1 LLYISVIIEDYAWI
15 TFRGVRDGNVTH
27 FGCSMRN
34 GNNPNANTAS
44 AGEFLI
50 MQVNEKYISV
60 KFNPSRL
67 RERNKQLSF
76 LLDLSNLLSTSPNI
90 KKVLTNALVR
100 ILEYFDYDAG
110 RIYLLEDQNRR
121 LKLTAS
127 YGVDPASFA
136 ELQIEDG
143 FSGKAA
149 RTKSFIAQYI
159 TDLGDKKRVEF
170 LTEHGFV
177 IIVCVP
183 LIVRNQIVGVMN
195 LSAKKAIELDEH
207 KIDLLMAIG
216 NYIAVYL
223 NQAMLYDELN
233 DKIKELEKKNET
245 IKIFSYSISHDLKG
259 PTIGIHGI
267 INLFI
272 QKYQNSLDDRGKEY
286 CNQILK
292 TAERLSELVGSINR
306 YINAKESP
314 LQIVDVSL
322 NEITEELKEE
332 FAVALNERKVILSE
346 PAESHHIRADKLAIT
361 RVLQNLIDNALKYGG
376 KDLTEITIG
385 YDQDEAYNIISV
397 SDDGVPISPEEAD
410 RLFNVFE
417 RLSKPGKAEGS
428 GLGLTIV
435 KEIAEKHKG
444 RAWLE
449 SNTGRGKTF
458 YVAISREL

>member
-1 LLYISVIIEDYAWI
+1 MAMIRTQTPHLRENSI
-15 TFRGVRDGNVTH
+15 
-27 FGCSMRN
+27 
-34 GNNPNANTAS
+34 
-44 AGEFLI
+44 I

-60 KFNPSRL
+60 KFSPSQL

-90 KKVLTNALVR
+90 KKVLTNALAR

-110 RIYLLEDQNRR
+110 RIYLLGNENRR
-121 LKLTAS
+121 LKLAAS
-127 YGVDPASFA
+127 YGVDPEAFA

-159 TDLGDKKRVEF
+159 TDLEDKKRVKF

-177 IIVCVP
+177 VIVCVP

-195 LSAKKAIELDEH
+195 LSAKKIIELDEH

-223 NQAMLYDELN
+223 NQAQLYDELN

-272 QKYQNSLDDRGKEY
+272 HKYQNSLDDKGKEY

-292 TAERLSELVGSINR
+292 SAERLSELVSSINK

-314 LQIVDVSL
+314 LHIVDISL
-322 NEITEELKEE
+322 NEVTKELKDE
-332 FAVALNERKVILSE
+332 FAAALNERKVVLSG
-346 PAESHHIRADKLAIT
+346 PAESPHIRADKLAVT

-376 KDLTEITIG
+376 KDLTKISVG
-385 YDQDEAYNIISV
+385 YGQDEEFHILSV
-397 SDDGVPISPEEAD
+397 ADDGVPILPEEAD

-417 RLSKPGKAEGS
+417 RLSSPGKAEGT

-444 RAWLE
+444 KAWVE
-449 SNTGRGKTF
+449 SNTDRGKTF
-458 YVAISREL
+458 YVTISREL